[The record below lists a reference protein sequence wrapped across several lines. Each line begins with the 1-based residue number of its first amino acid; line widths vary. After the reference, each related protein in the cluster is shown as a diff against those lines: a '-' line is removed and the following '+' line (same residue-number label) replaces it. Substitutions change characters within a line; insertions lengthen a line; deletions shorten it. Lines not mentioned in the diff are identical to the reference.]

1 MRSSVVGRRS
11 SVIYRSSV
19 LGRRSSVVGR
29 RLSVVGLALLVGGAG
44 RLAAQDGA
52 ARALELERKGEY
64 AAAATAWR
72 AILAGKPDDFPAL
85 MGLERA
91 LTPLGRLAEMVAE
104 LNAATGRDSSPGV
117 LGIAIR
123 VWTAARQ
130 PDSARA
136 AVERWAALE
145 PSSEAPFQEWGMAAF
160 AARDR
165 ASARAAYLLGRKRLG
180 RPDVL
185 AAELGQVAAAD
196 GDYATAARE
205 WITAIHKVA
214 GYLQPAI
221 SILSQVPAAGRSAL
235 LKDLGQG
242 GDLTAER
249 LAAALMVRWGEP
261 LAGARRL
268 AAAVPPEGREG
279 FEALQ
284 EFLELLRGPQT
295 PELLKARA
303 IVLELQGDRATGS
316 QRAGLRLEAARA
328 YADAGD
334 QAAARRML
342 EGVTGESL
350 ATPAMAASATST
362 LVGVLVDEGKVEEAD
377 KRFTAVAPQLG
388 PDARERLALRIAE
401 GWVRGGRLG
410 RADTLLAAD
419 SSVDALAV
427 RGRIALYR
435 GDLAAA
441 SALLREAGPFT
452 GERAD
457 ATERI
462 GVLGLLQVLGTDSLP
477 GLGDALYRL
486 ERRDSAAAATALER
500 LGKTMPKEQGGA
512 ELELLAARVRAGL
525 GQNDEAE
532 RLFRAIVA
540 EGIPA
545 SSAAAEFALADL
557 LVREGKNEPAIAA
570 LEHLLLTWPTSAV
583 VPQARRLLD
592 VARGAV
598 PAT

>member
-1 MRSSVVGRRS
+1 
-11 SVIYRSSV
+11 
-19 LGRRSSVVGR
+19 
-29 RLSVVGLALLVGGAG
+29 
-44 RLAAQDGA
+44 
-52 ARALELERKGEY
+52 
-64 AAAATAWR
+64 
-72 AILAGKPDDFPAL
+72 
-85 MGLERA
+85 
-91 LTPLGRLAEMVAE
+91 
-104 LNAATGRDSSPGV
+104 
-117 LGIAIR
+117 
-123 VWTAARQ
+123 
-130 PDSARA
+130 
-136 AVERWAALE
+136 
-145 PSSEAPFQEWGMAAF
+145 
-160 AARDR
+160 
-165 ASARAAYLLGRKRLG
+165 
-180 RPDVL
+180 
-185 AAELGQVAAAD
+185 
-196 GDYATAARE
+196 
-205 WITAIHKVA
+205 
-214 GYLQPAI
+214 
-221 SILSQVPAAGRSAL
+221 
-235 LKDLGQG
+235 
-242 GDLTAER
+242 
-249 LAAALMVRWGEP
+249 
-261 LAGARRL
+261 
-268 AAAVPPEGREG
+268 
-279 FEALQ
+279 
-284 EFLELLRGPQT
+284 
-295 PELLKARA
+295 
-303 IVLELQGDRATGS
+303 
-316 QRAGLRLEAARA
+316 
-328 YADAGD
+328 
-334 QAAARRML
+334 ML
-342 EGVTGESL
+342 EGVTGESA

-377 KRFTAVAPQLG
+377 KRFTAVAPQLA
-388 PDARERLALRIAE
+388 PDAREQLALRIAE

-419 SSVDALAV
+419 SSVEALAV